1 MYEPPPHVPK
11 AFKLLPAFTLAIAA
25 IVLALLVIWA
35 TRPGE
40 EPKARAVS
48 SAQMPSET
56 QPLSPAEDE
65 TPPVVNERL
74 QPKQAAPEV
83 SWEEKLDVILTSE
96 GSNSEAVRR
105 LLQEFNRLPPEAQTE
120 YIAHALNLCEDEE
133 FGSVEGIYLQ
143 SGTPTEVSE
152 QIFDDALN
160 RPDELKL
167 PLMARTMTTPNHPM
181 QQHAREILCLYL
193 DLDPDTAGT
202 VDWSAHTRQYLHE
215 NPAIE

>member
-1 MYEPPPHVPK
+1 METSSGRRIRVKLVPAAGLAAAAIIVAVVVISATRPLEPLEPPPVAGSNK
-11 AFKLLPAFTLAIAA
+11 S
-25 IVLALLVIWA
+25 
-35 TRPGE
+35 RG
-40 EPKARAVS
+40 S
-48 SAQMPSET
+48 
-56 QPLSPAEDE
+56 QPLSPVESNALLASAEE
-65 TPPVVNERL
+65 TN
-74 QPKQAAPEV
+74 QPRPDPNA

-120 YIAHALNLCEDEE
+120 YIAHALNLCEDED

-167 PLMARTMTTPNHPM
+167 LLMARTMTTPNHPM

-193 DLDPDTAGT
+193 DLDLDTVGA
-202 VDWSAHTRQYLHE
+202 VDWSARTRQYLHE

>member
-1 MYEPPPHVPK
+1 MDDSSQNRMRS
-11 AFKLLPAFTLAIAA
+11 KLVLAAGVAAAA
-25 IVLALLVIWA
+25 IVLAVVVILA
-35 TRPGE
+35 TRPP
-40 EPKARAVS
+40 EP
-48 SAQMPSET
+48 SASAPAAAAPEVRPT
-56 QPLSPAEDE
+56 QPLSPME
-65 TPPVVNERL
+65 TATFGISPRESD
-74 QPKQAAPEV
+74 QPQPDPNA

-120 YIAHALNLCEDEE
+120 YIAHALNLCEDED

-167 PLMARTMTTPNHPM
+167 PLMARTMTTSNHPM
-181 QQHAREILCLYL
+181 QEQAREILCLYL

-202 VDWSAHTRQYLHE
+202 VDWSARTRQYLHE